1 MEASQTRRISWWA
14 LLGATTT
21 AIVSALMLSLV
32 ADHAYYEYY
41 LFPRDEQP
49 FYTYPEWRYTLFDLG
64 ALVCGTV
71 GILAAVLVVRSAV
84 RREPISRRA
93 RQLTISF
100 VIILDILLAGAF
112 FIGPWLR
119 SLGWQ

>member
-1 MEASQTRRISWWA
+1 MEASQTRRISWWVM
-14 LLGATTT
+14 LGATTM

-49 FYTYPEWRYTLFDLG
+49 FYTYPEWRYTVFDLCT
-64 ALVCGTV
+64 LVCAVV
-71 GILAAVLVVRSAV
+71 GMLAAVLILRSAM

-93 RQLTISF
+93 RQLCMSF
-100 VIILDILLAGAF
+100 VIILVVLLAGGF

>member
-1 MEASQTRRISWWA
+1 MEASQTRRISWLA
-14 LLGATTT
+14 LLGATTM
-21 AIVSALMLSLV
+21 AVISALMLWLV

-49 FYTYPEWRYTLFDLG
+49 FYTYPEWRYTVFDLC
-64 ALVCGTV
+64 ALACAVV
-71 GILAAVLVVRSAV
+71 GILAAVLVARSAI
-84 RREPISRRA
+84 RHEPISRRA
-93 RQLTISF
+93 RLLSMSF
-100 VIILDILLAGAF
+100 VIIFAVLLAGAL